1 MRELM
6 RLWFLSCVLA
16 ASAVLAAPK
25 KPSKPNVVVS
35 GPPAVTKLVTKSIAA
50 RYVAKPLKK
59 PVPALPTAKE
69 ARDATAP
76 QQAVALVIATAQGKF
91 ITLQV
96 LNGADG
102 TPLDTIQVP
111 GTLKKVPK
119 TLARPQL
126 AALLFALGSGK
137 APGKE
142 EAPAPADPTPVAET
156 KPEPKPEPVAE
167 KKPDPKPEPV
177 AVKTEP
183 KKKDPEPEAQPAPEP
198 TPEPSDPGK
207 PSPHGAF
214 RVYVGGGI
222 FSRTFNWIGQQTN
235 ALGKV
240 DHPGSGNFTFDMS
253 VYPAAGV
260 SSGVL
265 ANFGGFVSADVGLN
279 VRSRTSGGTA
289 IAHNSSRIRA
299 GLLARLPLGDR
310 FSLHAHLGYSRHQ
323 LGSDSSAAAS
333 GYPDVMF
340 NGFRGGIGLRLRII
354 GTLELEGQGGF
365 QYVADKGELGRAPY
379 FPNATGFAVD
389 AGGALSI
396 EIVPNLRL
404 RAAAEWQRYF
414 ITLNPGEDALYIARA
429 VGDQYIWV
437 TGGLQWAM

>member
-1 MRELM
+1 M
-6 RLWFLSCVLA
+6 RLWFLSCLLA
-16 ASAVLAAPK
+16 ASAVVAAPK

-35 GPPAVTKLVTKSIAA
+35 GPPAVTRLVTKSIAS
-50 RYVAKPLKK
+50 RYTAKPLKK

-69 ARDATAP
+69 VRDATAP
-76 QQAVALVIATAQGKF
+76 QQAVALVIAAAQGKF

-111 GTLKKVPK
+111 GTAKKPPK

-126 AALLFALGSGK
+126 AALLFALGSAR

-142 EAPAPADPTPVAET
+142 EPVTSQPEPVAEP

-167 KKPDPKPEPV
+167 KKPEPKPEPV
-177 AVKTEP
+177 AVKSEP
-183 KKKDPEPEAQPAPEP
+183 KKKDPEPEP
-198 TPEPSDPGK
+198 TPEPEPVTTSEPGT
-207 PSPHGAF
+207 PSPHGAI

-222 FSRTFNWIGQQTN
+222 FNRTFNWIGQQTN

-240 DHPGSGNFTFDMS
+240 DHPASGNFTFDMS
-253 VYPAAGV
+253 VYPAAGFT
-260 SSGVL
+260 SGVL
-265 ANFGGFVSADVGLN
+265 ANFGAFASADVGLN
-279 VRSRTSGGTA
+279 VRSRTSTGF

-299 GLLARLPLGDR
+299 GVLARLPIGDR
-310 FSLHAHLGYSRHQ
+310 FNLHAHLGYSRHA
-323 LGSDSSAAAS
+323 LGSDSSASAS
-333 GYPDVMF
+333 AYPDVLF
-340 NGFRGGIGLRLRII
+340 NGFRGGIGLRLRIV
-354 GTLELEGQGGF
+354 GSFELEAQGGF

-414 ITLNPGEDALYIARA
+414 ITLNPGEDAMFIARA
-429 VGDQYIWV
+429 AGDQYIWV

>member
-1 MRELM
+1 MRALM

-16 ASAVLAAPK
+16 ASAVVAAPK
-25 KPSKPNVVVS
+25 KPGKPNVVVS

-50 RYVAKPLKK
+50 RYTAKPLKK
-59 PVPALPTAKE
+59 PVPSLPTAKE
-69 ARDATAP
+69 VRDATAP
-76 QQAVALVIATAQGKF
+76 QQAVALVIGSAQGKF

-102 TPLDTIQVP
+102 TPLDTIQIP
-111 GTLKKVPK
+111 GTLKKPPK
-119 TLARPQL
+119 TLAKPQL

-142 EAPAPADPTPVAET
+142 EAAVEPTPVVETKPEPVAEK
-156 KPEPKPEPVAE
+156 KPEPKPEPVAT
-167 KKPDPKPEPV
+167 KKPEPKPEPV
-177 AVKTEP
+177 AVKNE
-183 KKKDPEPEAQPAPEP
+183 PEP
-198 TPEPSDPGK
+198 TPEPSDPSK

-222 FSRTFNWIGQQTN
+222 FSRTFNWIGLQTS
-235 ALGKV
+235 AVGKV

-253 VYPAAGV
+253 VYPAAGFT
-260 SSGVL
+260 SGVL
-265 ANFGGFVSADVGLN
+265 ANFGAFVSADVGLN
-279 VRSRTSGGTA
+279 VRSRTATTF

-299 GLLARLPLGDR
+299 GLLARLPIGDR
-310 FSLHAHLGYSRHQ
+310 FSLHAHLGYSRHA
-323 LGSDSSAAAS
+323 LGSDSSVAAS
-333 GYPDVMF
+333 GYPDVLF
-340 NGFRGGIGLRLRII
+340 NGFRGGVGLRLRIV
-354 GTLELEGQGGF
+354 GTLELEAQGGF

-379 FPNATGFAVD
+379 FPNATGFAID

-396 EIVPNLRL
+396 EIVPNVRL

-437 TGGLQWAM
+437 TGGLQFAM